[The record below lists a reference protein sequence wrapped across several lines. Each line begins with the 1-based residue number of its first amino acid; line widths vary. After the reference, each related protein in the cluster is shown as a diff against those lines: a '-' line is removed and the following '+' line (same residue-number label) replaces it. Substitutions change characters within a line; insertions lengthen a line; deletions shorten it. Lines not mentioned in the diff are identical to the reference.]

1 MRRLF
6 SLGRWNLLGRSRRAQ
21 RSRRLRRSSE
31 LLEPRCLLAV
41 TFPDV
46 VTDASL
52 RTLTFESEPGT
63 DVFATPAGDFNGD
76 GLADFLVARSN
87 VGAGD
92 VVVVFGSRTGFA
104 PTMSVSDLDGTRGL
118 RIVPPA
124 GVSGFGYSA
133 TSLGD
138 INEDGCSDLLMT
150 SSGALTA
157 TGLSVTPSTGESRA
171 WMVFGRADR
180 TAGLID
186 LGADPL
192 HQIEFRAQAADG
204 TFLTVTSAANAGDV
218 NADGR
223 TDFVFGLA
231 DAATRTPQVVVYLQP
246 VAWDSIPSRVQQTAN
261 GLGRIPNLPTEGG
274 SRWNRNLQQINLLDL
289 PAGSGTQIVDLPR
302 DQNVCGDYTTGAQND
317 DGSWRLVPNDPDLW
331 RVARVNTAGDFD
343 ADGRSDIVIGLP
355 YTDLGPDL
363 DDAGSVFVIS
373 AKNLDQPTF
382 SVKALSDQSGLRID
396 GNIGFSGSRWYAL
409 YGEELGFEVG
419 PLGDPNQD
427 GHDDLYFRG
436 HRIYGSMGIW
446 EPGDGY
452 RTLSGATLRQGSSIP
467 GPQQS
472 LGDLDHNGL
481 EEWILDGRFFAP
493 STEVDANDGSQSIR
507 AEYWSGIES
516 PVRNLTNVGDIDG
529 DGVEDLLGSSLN
541 RAIVFSS
548 GTISVSGGLYEFQ
561 YSEEFED
568 RRNPKAT
575 LFELRLG
582 EAELRQSFT
591 VDAAGHATL
600 VRPAHWPYLR
610 MTMSQDAIIAVCLQY
625 QVRLPLNE
633 VRSLSIEGTAA
644 ADTLFLGGTIGI
656 PVRISGGDGDDYINA
671 GGAGTVTVTGGSGD
685 DLLTNLPSTIEWDS
699 EGETGH
705 DRLNFNGGVLRLDDR
720 WSVTFMASPESNGES
735 KLQLTRNGRTVD
747 VPSDMTVLS
756 ASASYLNI
764 RSSRSVKLSRIDGL
778 LSVEFDGVRD
788 HSFDTPADSVRRISV
803 SQSGGKRLV
812 FDLSQVTRADFPNL
826 SRVGVSSWGDG
837 NLIRG
842 SELADN
848 ISGSEGDTIYGG
860 AGDDTISA
868 WNCAS
873 VSGGAGNDSI
883 TGNGIVFDLTNETG
897 HDTIQGSA
905 TYLATGPKYYGNVLL
920 LNSAWSRQAR
930 DDGSWTLTN
939 GEHVIDVGMGQ
950 NVLDSTQN
958 ELRLSGLNRV
968 RITDVAGDISVEING
983 VMMANYRISSRK
995 LRKIVLDGV
1004 ENVDLSGVTRAAF
1017 RGLQSVEIKNG
1028 LQVIGSE
1035 FGDVINS
1042 AWSVRLNGGPGDDSI
1057 TGGGVLEGGPGN
1069 DHLVSNSRFATTLI
1083 GGSGND
1089 TLRGNSGNDHLRG
1102 GSGRDLLV
1110 GGSGH
1115 DWLSGGT
1122 DDDSLQGERGNDT
1135 LLGGD
1140 GNDSLDGGKDADK
1153 LLGGTG
1159 NDVLYGGPALLSRD
1173 RDWLLGQDGDDTL
1186 MVSALDQRHTLNGG
1200 SGSDLLQARHD
1211 SGISGAARTYTLTD
1225 TWIGFVAERAVRLFN
1240 IEAAELTG
1248 KDSSDRIDASS
1259 WTKAA
1264 TLFGGAGNDVLIAG
1278 PSGMVLNGNEG
1289 DDTLQGGAGA
1299 DTLNGDAGTDRIES
1313 SSLVNLNQTQ
1323 AADTINRDLLDTVFA
1338 DVWTLVL

>member
-1 MRRLF
+1 MRGLY
-6 SLGRWNLLGRSRRAQ
+6 SLGRWNLLGQSRRAQ

-31 LLEPRCLLAV
+31 RLEPRCLLAV

-46 VTDASL
+46 VGDASL
-52 RTLTFESEPGT
+52 RTLTFESESGT
-63 DVFATPAGDFNGD
+63 NIFATPAGDFNGD
-76 GLADFLVARSN
+76 GLSDFMITRSN
-87 VGAGD
+87 AGAGD

-104 PTMSVSDLDGTRGL
+104 PTMTAADLDGTRGL
-118 RIVPPA
+118 RIVPPS
-124 GVSGFGYSA
+124 GVSGFGVSA

-138 INEDGCSDLLMT
+138 INQDGCADLLVT

-157 TGLSVTPSTGESRA
+157 TGLSAVPSSGDSRA
-171 WMVFGRADR
+171 WVVFGRADR

-218 NADGR
+218 NADGL
-223 TDFVFGLA
+223 TDYVFGLA

-246 VAWDSIPSRVQQTAN
+246 VAWDSIPSRVQQTAAQS
-261 GLGRIPNLPTEGG
+261 GRIPNLQ
-274 SRWNRNLQQINLLDL
+274 RVNLLDL
-289 PAGSGTQIVDLPR
+289 PAGSGTRIVDLPR
-302 DQNVCGDYTTGAQND
+302 DQNVCGDYIASYYRADGTTYSQA
-317 DGSWRLVPNDPDLW
+317 NDPELW

-343 ADGRSDIVIGLP
+343 ADGCSDIVIGLP

-373 AKNLDQPTF
+373 AMNLDQAAF
-382 SVKALSDQSGLRID
+382 SVKALSDLSGHRID
-396 GNIGFSGSRWYAL
+396 GNFGCSGMRWYDAL

-419 PLGDPNQD
+419 PLGDPNKD
-427 GHDDLYFRG
+427 GHSDLYYRG
-436 HRIYGSMGIW
+436 HELYGSMGIW
-446 EPGDGY
+446 SPGDGY
-452 RTLSGATLRQGSSIP
+452 RRLSGATLREESSLP
-467 GPQQS
+467 FPHQS

-493 STEVDANDGSQSIR
+493 STEVDANDGSQSMR
-507 AEYWSGIES
+507 GEYWSGIEF

-548 GTISVSGGLYEFQ
+548 GTISVSGLLYDLLYSDEFLGRL
-561 YSEEFED
+561 Y
-568 RRNPKAT
+568 PKAT
-575 LFELRLG
+575 LAELRMG
-582 EAELRQSFT
+582 EVELRQSFT

-600 VRPAHWPYLR
+600 VRPTHWPYLR
-610 MTMSQDAIIAVCLQY
+610 LTMSQDAIIAECLQY
-625 QVRLPLNE
+625 QVRLPLGE
-633 VRSLSIEGTAA
+633 VQSLSIEGTAA
-644 ADTLFLGGTIGI
+644 VDTLFLGGTIGI
-656 PVRISGGDGDDYINA
+656 PVRISGGEGDDYINA
-671 GGAGTVTVTGGSGD
+671 GGAGTVTVTGGNGD
-685 DLLTNLPSTIEWDS
+685 DLLTNLPSTVEWDS

-720 WSVTFMASPESNGES
+720 WTATFMVSPEPSGES
-735 KLQLTRNGRTVD
+735 KLQLTRQGRTVD

-756 ASASYLNI
+756 ASTSYLRI
-764 RSSRSVKLSRIDGL
+764 ESSRSVKLSRIDSM

-788 HSFDTPADSVRRISV
+788 HAFDTPADSVQGISV
-803 SQSGGKRLV
+803 WQRGGMKLV

-826 SRVGVSSWGDG
+826 SRVGVSSSGGG

-842 SELADN
+842 SELADGL
-848 ISGSEGDTIYGG
+848 SGFVGDTIYGG
-860 AGDDTISA
+860 AGDDTIFA
-868 WNCAS
+868 GNCAL

-897 HDTIQGSA
+897 HDTIQGWA
-905 TYLATGPKYYGNVLL
+905 TYLAYGPTYYSNMLL
-920 LNSAWSRQAR
+920 VSSAWSGQVR

-983 VMMANYRISSRK
+983 GVMANYRISSRK

-1017 RGLQSVEIKNG
+1017 RGLQTVEIKNG
-1028 LQVIGSE
+1028 SQVIGSE
-1035 FGDVINS
+1035 FGDVITS
-1042 AWSVRLNGGPGDDSI
+1042 ALSVRLNGGPGDDSI
-1057 TGGGVLEGGPGN
+1057 TGGGVLEGGLGN

-1083 GGSGND
+1083 RGSGND
-1089 TLRGNSGNDHLRG
+1089 TLRGSSGNDHLRG

-1110 GGSGH
+1110 GGSGN
-1115 DWLSGGT
+1115 DWLSGGA

-1140 GNDSLDGGKDADK
+1140 GSDSLDGGKDADK
-1153 LLGGTG
+1153 LLGGSG
-1159 NDVLYGGPALLSRD
+1159 NDVLYGGPALLSSD

-1186 MVSALDQRHTLNGG
+1186 IVSALDQRHTLNGG

-1211 SGISGAARTYTLTD
+1211 SGISGTARTYTLTD

-1278 PSGMVLNGNEG
+1278 PHGMVLNGNVG

-1313 SSLVNLNQTQ
+1313 SDLLNPNRVH
-1323 AADTINRDLLDTVFA
+1323 AIDTINRDRLDTVFA
-1338 DVWTLVL
+1338 AVDALVLGLIP